1 MARMSRDGRNGR
13 TGTSSGLIRNSASLA
28 PGLGTGSSGFRAT
41 GSSITVPG
49 TPTSVAASASGST
62 VTVTWTAPSS
72 GGSSITS
79 YTIQRSS
86 DSTNWTTV
94 SDTDGNATNA
104 TATLTSQADGTY
116 TYRVAATNSIGTGSY
131 GMSGSVTV
139 SSGSVPGA
147 PTFTTGPVLSGDVSP
162 LTDKV
167 TASVSATGT
176 GIIDYEICFI
186 AFNSLIG
193 TKVLTKAQAE
203 ATFNF
208 VNATSPT
215 PPNFLMIYSDIGP
228 YGPGYAFSSA
238 GPVSQRTTQVSGVR
252 VRARNA
258 TGYSASTFS
267 VGTGQ
272 IVDTSG

>member
-79 YTIQRSS
+79 YTIQRSP

-104 TATLTSQADGTY
+104 TATLTSQANGTY
-116 TYRVAATNSIGTGSY
+116 TYRVAATNSVGTGSY
-131 GMSGSVTV
+131 GVSGSVVV

-147 PTFTTGPVLSGDVSP
+147 PSFVSGPVFSGLNVAE
-162 LTDKV
+162 TDRIDEQV
-167 TASVSATGT
+167 TATGT
-176 GIIDYEICFI
+176 GIIDYEFV
-186 AFNSLIG
+186 FLLNNSVQG
-193 TKVLTKAQAE
+193 TRTLTKAQAE
-203 ATFNF
+203 AAHAWARTDTATTFRMAYTDGTN
-208 VNATSPT
+208 T
-215 PPNFLMIYSDIGP
+215 GP
-228 YGPGYAFSSA
+228 AYVFTGLSAASRASS
-238 GPVSQRTTQVSGVR
+238 TSGVR
-252 VRARNA
+252 VRARNS
-258 TGYSASTFS
+258 TGYSTSTFS
-267 VGTGQ
+267 AGTGS
-272 IVDTSG
+272 IEDGGD

>member
-1 MARMSRDGRNGR
+1 M
-13 TGTSSGLIRNSASLA
+13 
-28 PGLGTGSSGFRAT
+28 
-41 GSSITVPG
+41 PG
-49 TPTSVAASASGST
+49 TPTSVAASAAGST
-62 VTVTWTAPSS
+62 VTVTWTAPSD
-72 GGSSITS
+72 GGAAITS
-79 YTIQRSS
+79 YTVQRSS
-86 DSTNWTTV
+86 DGTNWTTQ
-94 SDTDGNATNA
+94 SDTDGNATNGS
-104 TATLTSQADGTY
+104 ATLTSQADGTY
-116 TYRVAATNSIGTGSY
+116 TYRVAATNSVGTGSY
-131 GMSGSVTV
+131 GVSGSVLV

-147 PTFTTGPVLSGDVSP
+147 PTFTSGPVLSGDVAA

-167 TASVSATGT
+167 TANVSATGT

-208 VNATSPT
+208 VDATSPT
-215 PPNFLMIYSDIGP
+215 SPNFLMTYAGVGD
-228 YGPGYAFSSA
+228 YGPGYAFANA
-238 GPVSQRTTQVSGVR
+238 GPASQRTTQVSGVR